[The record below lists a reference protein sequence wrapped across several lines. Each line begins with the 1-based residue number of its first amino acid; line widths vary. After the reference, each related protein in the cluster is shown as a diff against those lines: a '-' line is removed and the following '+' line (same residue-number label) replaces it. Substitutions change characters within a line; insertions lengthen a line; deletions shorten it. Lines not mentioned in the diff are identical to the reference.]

1 MIRYPNT
8 RVRISKHVCLKINF
22 QKNTVLEQMFIN
34 KWPVLSSVFS
44 CLETLMKH
52 SPSFINKLQNRK
64 FFARN
69 FIHSLLF
76 PLESHSFVVLMHFCN
91 VGMASIKWCLVRG
104 LQIKKPWLCFVL
116 LYMKWLESERETR
129 DLIEGFPYFLSSLLA
144 SSQFFLLVLWW
155 RKHWFRHAFVKIFP
169 N

>member
-1 MIRYPNT
+1 MISKKITLICLIFVVHIIIFLKLVNNASGNYPIVWPHLALISGKEQIQTRVIRYPNT

-44 CLETLMKH
+44 CLETLMKN

-91 VGMASIKWCLVRG
+91 VGMASI
-104 LQIKKPWLCFVL
+104 
-116 LYMKWLESERETR
+116 
-129 DLIEGFPYFLSSLLA
+129 
-144 SSQFFLLVLWW
+144 
-155 RKHWFRHAFVKIFP
+155 
-169 N
+169 